1 MNMNSSDQETEKIIK
16 ELEAIGAM
24 LNQLRIDGV
33 RFSDKVQ
40 MQDYN
45 DFVSFSAFVKLLLM
59 EFKILEKRLLSIE
72 KIRGMNHGL

>member
-1 MNMNSSDQETEKIIK
+1 MNSSDQETEKIIK